1 MREPANRFPYK
12 SLRRRGR
19 RSPTTKECQGFPRRC
34 SRRRDGPLI
43 SQPTANL
50 PEPGTN
56 PMLQHSPSA
65 EVDTAPPPVTKTDVT
80 HFDFQARVFDAPGA
94 RFMTVGQ
101 TRKPAFCVTM
111 GGFEAFVEVHALCR
125 EFDIAAGSHDARLVT
140 TAIKGLKYV
149 QDIRK
154 GDKIPSELLDGSASW
169 TVERRHLEI
178 ATNRIQVQLV
188 SWLQK
193 REIVISDVQELEMF
207 FAQLDN
213 REKLRTAFGD
223 AAVALGFER
232 TDTAPVMARIEQL
245 AREICYIEAL
255 RDRYK
260 ALNDIDAKL
269 VQVRRLQGS
278 DVRMRDEIRRVFA
291 FMAVA
296 QEECA
301 RRFGEIDAQTGEII
315 GALKSIDRQIR
326 YIRDKRD
333 ELHQLAMLWEP
344 VITAWTTAPLQRS
357 RKLDEVIDQTYRFL
371 AQRYARGRSII
382 ADRSRQTE
390 KVC

>member
-1 MREPANRFPYK
+1 
-12 SLRRRGR
+12 
-19 RSPTTKECQGFPRRC
+19 
-34 SRRRDGPLI
+34 
-43 SQPTANL
+43 
-50 PEPGTN
+50 
-56 PMLQHSPSA
+56 MLQ
-65 EVDTAPPPVTKTDVT
+65 TPPPAETNSTADAKASVT

-94 RFMTVGQ
+94 RFLSTGA
-101 TRKPAFCVTM
+101 TRKPAFCVTL
-111 GGFEAFVEVHALCR
+111 GGMEAFVDVNALCR
-125 EFDIAAGSHDARLVT
+125 EFDIAAGSHDASLVT

-149 QDIRK
+149 PDIRK

-188 SWLQK
+188 SWLQR
-193 REIVISDVQELEMF
+193 REIVISDATELEMF

-213 REKLRTAFGD
+213 KEKLRTAFGD
-223 AAVALGFER
+223 AAVALGYEA
-232 TDTAPVMARIEQL
+232 TDTAPVMARMEQL

-260 ALNDIDAKL
+260 ALNEIDAKL
-269 VQVRRLQGS
+269 AQVKRIQGS
-278 DVRMRDEIRRVFA
+278 DPRVRDELRRISA
-291 FMAVA
+291 FMHVA
-296 QEECA
+296 HEECD
-301 RRFGEIDAQTGEII
+301 RRFGEVDAQTGEII

-333 ELHQLAMLWEP
+333 ELHQLAMSWDP
-344 VITAWTTAPLQRS
+344 VIKAWDKAPLQRS
-357 RKLDEVIDQTYRFL
+357 KKLDEVLDTTYRFL
-371 AQRYARGRSII
+371 AQRYARGRSMI

>member
-1 MREPANRFPYK
+1 
-12 SLRRRGR
+12 
-19 RSPTTKECQGFPRRC
+19 
-34 SRRRDGPLI
+34 
-43 SQPTANL
+43 
-50 PEPGTN
+50 
-56 PMLQHSPSA
+56 MLQSA
-65 EVDTAPPPVTKTDVT
+65 PAAETPVPAVPPASVT
-80 HFDFQARVFDAPGA
+80 HFDFKARVFEAPGA
-94 RFMTVGQ
+94 RFMTTGP
-101 TRKPAFCVTM
+101 TRKPAFCVEM

-125 EFDIAAGSHDARLVT
+125 EFDIAPGSHDARLVA

-149 QDIRK
+149 PDIRK

-169 TVERRHLEI
+169 TVERRHMEL

-193 REIVISDVQELEMF
+193 REIVISDATELEMF

-213 REKLRTAFGD
+213 REKLRTAFAD
-223 AAVALGFER
+223 AAVALGFECS
-232 TDTAPVMARIEQL
+232 DTAPVMARIEQL

-260 ALNDIDAKL
+260 ALRDIEAKL
-269 VQVRRLQGS
+269 VQVRRIQAA
-278 DVRMRDEIRRVFA
+278 DPRMRDEIRRVFA
-291 FMAVA
+291 FMAMA
-296 QEECA
+296 QEECD
-301 RRFGEIDAQTGEII
+301 RRFAEVDAQTGEII

-333 ELHQLAMLWEP
+333 ELHQLAMMWEP
-344 VITAWTTAPLQRS
+344 VMNAWNTAPLQRS
-357 RKLDEVIDQTYRFL
+357 RKLDEVVDKTYRFL
-371 AQRYARGRSII
+371 AQRYAKGRSII